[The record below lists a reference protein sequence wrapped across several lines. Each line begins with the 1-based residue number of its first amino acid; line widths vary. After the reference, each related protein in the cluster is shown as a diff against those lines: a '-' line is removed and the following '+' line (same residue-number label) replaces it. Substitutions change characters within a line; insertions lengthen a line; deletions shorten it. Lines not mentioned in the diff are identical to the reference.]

1 MKKEK
6 LKTDMLIARR
16 YDCDFQ
22 SDLVNCL
29 EWIYTSTGTTN
40 VQSKFSN
47 KNHIRVKKL
56 DIDFVHLQVKINP
69 QNFRN

>member
-1 MKKEK
+1 MLNQHFELILVASCPDALGPDYRNMKKEK
-6 LKTDMLIARR
+6 LKTDMLIARI

-40 VQSKFSN
+40 
-47 KNHIRVKKL
+47 KK
-56 DIDFVHLQVKINP
+56 
-69 QNFRN
+69 

>member
-29 EWIYTSTGTTN
+29 EWIHTSTGTTN
-40 VQSKFSN
+40 VQSFYI
-47 KNHIRVKKL
+47 NHVRDKKL
-56 DIDFVHLQVKINP
+56 DVNFINFQVKINP